1 MTGEAPD
8 DAGLAAPVARDARL
22 ALGVV
27 VERSRAATPWQEYVW
42 LPVGVVVGS
51 PLREPWAMMHEDPH
65 ATQFFAGEYEIELTP
80 RETGNYQVNLAAEQP
95 AVYVVL
101 RFEDG
106 AAPLGVRVQL
116 VTVSPAEAQGYLE
129 GGADVVEPVPMPESV
144 AVWLSA
150 YVAAYHVEEPFRK
163 RQRRKLDPREIGFG
177 RRDGGRA

>member
-1 MTGEAPD
+1 MTG
-8 DAGLAAPVARDARL
+8 GMLAAPLARDAKS
-22 ALGVV
+22 AVGVV
-27 VERSRAATPWQEYVW
+27 VERRKGATPWQDHMW

-51 PLREPWAMMHEDPH
+51 ALREPWSMMHEGPD
-65 ATQFFAGEYEIELTP
+65 ATQFFAGEHEIELNP

-106 AAPLGVRVQL
+106 AAPLGVRIQL

-129 GGADVVEPVPMPESV
+129 GGADVVEPVPMPEPV

-163 RQRRKLDPREIGFG
+163 RQRQKLDPRKVGFG